1 MKRTAYTVIVL
12 ILALI
17 VLPPVYFAL
26 LGDSHPPELPAP
38 GRRAQLPGGAR
49 VNLLE
54 RGQGP
59 AIVLVHGLPGLG
71 YDWRPLPERL
81 AAQGAR
87 VVAYDRVGYGHS
99 SRREPGDPFTCEQ
112 NASELLELLELL
124 DLSDATLVGWSYG
137 GGVVL
142 RAALRQPGRIGRLV
156 AIGSVGP
163 AFEGE
168 PADVMTRMFLSKRVR
183 SWLSKVPPLSE
194 AIIAGESRAQ
204 AFSGQA
210 MPSWWVPQLRA
221 SLALPGTVETWLA
234 EEDQFAIDGL
244 DPAPLE
250 IPLLVIQ
257 GTDDRYVPMAVA
269 EDLAERARP
278 ASKLLRVEGGSH
290 MLPITHADLLAQ
302 QILEFAR

>member
-1 MKRTAYTVIVL
+1 MKKTIYTVIVL

-17 VLPPVYFAL
+17 VLPPVYFSL
-26 LGDSHPPELPAP
+26 LVDSPPPELPAP
-38 GRRAQLPGGAR
+38 GRQVQLPSGAR
-49 VNLLE
+49 LNLLE

-87 VVAYDRVGYGHS
+87 VIAYDRVGYGHS
-99 SRREPGDPFTCEQ
+99 SRREPEDPFTCEQ
-112 NASELLELLELL
+112 NASELLELLDLL
-124 DLSDATLVGWSYG
+124 ELSDATLVGWSYG

-168 PADVMTRMFLSKRVR
+168 PADVVTRFLSGRVR

-194 AIIAGESRAQ
+194 AVIARESRTQ

-234 EEDQFAIDGL
+234 EEDQFVSDGL

-278 ASKLLRVEGGSH
+278 ASKLVRVEGGSH
-290 MLPITHADLLAQ
+290 MLPITHAGLLAQ